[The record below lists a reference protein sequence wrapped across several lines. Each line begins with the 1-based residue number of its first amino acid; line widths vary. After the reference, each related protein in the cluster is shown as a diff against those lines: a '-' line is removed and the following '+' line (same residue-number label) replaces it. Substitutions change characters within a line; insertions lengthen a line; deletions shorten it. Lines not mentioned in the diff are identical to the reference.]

1 MPFNTKEAFQ
11 NISWK
16 GDDPRAQ
23 PLLVAELAFWSA
35 MSDGVIEEEELAKI
49 VSTIQQL
56 PHLESFSK
64 EDAQGILRRIEDAL
78 DDEDRMIARIEDI
91 TKKISDPTLCRVA
104 YKLAVFC
111 ASHDGMFTDAESA
124 FLEGLQEEFEI
135 PGAEAKLLIDE
146 VIGK

>member
-16 GDDPRAQ
+16 GEDPRTQ

-35 MSDGVIEEEELAKI
+35 MSDGVVEDEELTKI
-49 VSTIQQL
+49 LSTVRQL
-56 PHLESFSK
+56 PHLEGFSSQ
-64 EDAQGILRRIEDAL
+64 DAQDILRRIEDAL
-78 DDEDRMIARIEDI
+78 DDEERMVARIEEI
-91 TKKISDPTLCRVA
+91 TRKISDDTLRRVA
-104 YKLAVFC
+104 YKLAIYC

-124 FLEGLQEEFEI
+124 FLEGLREEFQI
-135 PGAEAKLLIDE
+135 PSPEAKQLIDE